1 MILRRDHI
9 AGGVLIAAGA
19 FTFAASGDLPIG
31 TLANPGAGMMPKLA
45 LTLLIGFGLLLV
57 LRAGESPP
65 NSSLD
70 WSDLPHAAI
79 VTAVAAGT
87 IAIYTAVGFVLS
99 VTLMML
105 VLMYLVERR
114 RLMRAA
120 AVSIGVTMGSY
131 YLFNNILKSPLPP
144 VPYWLWF

>member
-9 AGGVLIAAGA
+9 AGGVVIAAGA
-19 FTFAASGDLPIG
+19 LVFAASGDLPVG

-45 LTLLIGFGLLLV
+45 LALLLGFGLLLV
-57 LRAGESPP
+57 LRAGESQPI
-65 NSSLD
+65 SSLD

-79 VTAVAAGT
+79 VTAVAAAT
-87 IAIYTAVGFVLS
+87 IAIYTALGFVLS

-105 VLMYLVERR
+105 VLMHLVERR
-114 RLMRAA
+114 RLVRTA
-120 AVSIGVTMGSY
+120 AVSIGVTMCSY

-144 VPYWLWF
+144 LPYWLWF